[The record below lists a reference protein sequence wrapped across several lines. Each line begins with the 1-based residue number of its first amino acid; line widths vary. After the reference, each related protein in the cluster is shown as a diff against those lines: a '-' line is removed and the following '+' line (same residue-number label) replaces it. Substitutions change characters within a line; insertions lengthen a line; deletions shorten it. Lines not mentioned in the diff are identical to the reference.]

1 MHPTEHPVYTTG
13 SWQPFPGQE
22 DDFVAAWQEFAG
34 WAFGLPG
41 AGEAILARD
50 LREEGWY
57 VSFIGWDGMESVR
70 GWKGH
75 PEFKERMGRVQKHVD
90 GFAPTEVE
98 VVARVRR
105 DA

>member
-1 MHPTEHPVYTTG
+1 
-13 SWQPFPGQE
+13 
-22 DDFVAAWQEFAG
+22 
-34 WAFGLPG
+34 
-41 AGEAILARD
+41 
-50 LREEGWY
+50 

-90 GFAPTEVE
+90 GFEPTEVE